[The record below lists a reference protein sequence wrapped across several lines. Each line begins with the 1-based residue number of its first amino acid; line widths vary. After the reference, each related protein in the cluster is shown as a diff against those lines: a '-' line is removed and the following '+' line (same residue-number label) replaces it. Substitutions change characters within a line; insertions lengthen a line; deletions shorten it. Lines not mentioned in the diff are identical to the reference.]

1 LKIFAFSLRE
11 YDEQIFFKEICEEQ
25 GLEYGFTSDY
35 PDIEN
40 AELAKGYE
48 GVSII
53 TNPMTPELLDR
64 FRELGVKYISTRS
77 IGYDH
82 IDLPYAKKTGIRI
95 AHVTYSPEGVAD
107 YTIMM
112 MLMGCRKIIPILHR
126 AKIQDYSL
134 KGKMGRQLSSCT
146 VGIIGTGRIGTTV
159 AHFLSGFGCRLL
171 AYDQYPSEAVKVY
184 AEYTDLETIYRQADI
199 ITLHVPGSKDNYHM
213 VDRAAFAQMKE
224 GVMIVN
230 AARGTLI
237 DTADM
242 IQALE
247 NGKIGFAALDTIEN
261 EDGLYY
267 LNREGD
273 ILNNH
278 ERAILSS
285 YPNVLLSPH
294 TAFYTGEAVREM
306 VQNSIQGLLN
316 FEKQE
321 PNPFEV

>member
-112 MLMGCRKIIPILHR
+112 ML
-126 AKIQDYSL
+126 
-134 KGKMGRQLSSCT
+134 
-146 VGIIGTGRIGTTV
+146 
-159 AHFLSGFGCRLL
+159 
-171 AYDQYPSEAVKVY
+171 
-184 AEYTDLETIYRQADI
+184 
-199 ITLHVPGSKDNYHM
+199 
-213 VDRAAFAQMKE
+213 
-224 GVMIVN
+224 IV
-230 AARGTLI
+230 
-237 DTADM
+237 
-242 IQALE
+242 
-247 NGKIGFAALDTIEN
+247 
-261 EDGLYY
+261 
-267 LNREGD
+267 
-273 ILNNH
+273 
-278 ERAILSS
+278 
-285 YPNVLLSPH
+285 
-294 TAFYTGEAVREM
+294 
-306 VQNSIQGLLN
+306 
-316 FEKQE
+316 
-321 PNPFEV
+321 